1 MPTPNK
7 GVRKM
12 RAKRLAE
19 MLADRAAGMT
29 YSAIAW
35 KYDMHPSNVRK
46 QILRA
51 QMTPLAEHVKL
62 PRQ

>member
-1 MPTPNK
+1 
-7 GVRKM
+7 M